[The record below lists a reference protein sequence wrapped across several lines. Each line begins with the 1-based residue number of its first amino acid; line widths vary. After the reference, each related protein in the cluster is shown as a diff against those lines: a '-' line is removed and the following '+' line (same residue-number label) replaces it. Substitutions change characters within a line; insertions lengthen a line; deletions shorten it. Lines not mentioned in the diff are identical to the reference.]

1 MPAFD
6 YQLLLLRLLPE
17 AILVIGALIVLFLD
31 QGTARNR
38 GLNARSSV
46 ATSLAVLTLLLTI
59 FALRFQAK
67 EGSVY
72 GGMLVL
78 SGFSRIAKSLL
89 ALLAIATLLIGRPA
103 RFTTHI
109 GEYVALL
116 LMATIGLFLL
126 AGTEELLTAFIAL
139 ELTSLSLYL
148 LTGFDKQSI
157 LSAEAALK
165 YFLFGSVAAAFTLFG
180 ISLIYGLS
188 GSTNFAEIATAL
200 RNQPLSPLLILALVL
215 TAVGFAFKMAAAPL
229 HLWAPDAY
237 QGAPI
242 PSAALI
248 ASGSKLASFI
258 LFLKLFVYALPAQA
272 GTAFTGAANAAGN
285 ARGWIIIIAAIAA
298 VSVIVG
304 NLLAIAQSNLRRLFA
319 YSAIAHAGY
328 VLIAVLAR
336 NEAGLTAATYYLFT
350 YGLSVIGVFGVIN
363 LLEQRHGEMAITELA
378 GLSRRAPGLALC
390 LFVFVLSLAGIPP
403 LAGFF
408 GKFYIFV
415 AALDASK
422 TASAPGLLWLVALAL
437 GASAVSLYYYLQVL
451 KQAFVVEAEQ
461 APKLSLPPWSSLTLA
476 ILAAAV
482 IYLGCF
488 PEKLIGPLKES
499 LARPAVPAEQASPR
513 NSPDAS

>member
-1 MPAFD
+1 MPGFD

-17 AILVIGALIVLFLD
+17 TILVIGALIILFLD
-31 QGTARNR
+31 QATARNTTL
-38 GLNARSSV
+38 GARSSL
-46 ATSLAVLTLLLTI
+46 ATFLAIATLVFAI
-59 FALRFQAK
+59 FALRFQS
-67 EGSVY
+67 EDGSVY
-72 GGMLVL
+72 RGMLVL
-78 SGFSRIAKSLL
+78 TAFTRIAKSLL
-89 ALLAIATLLIGRPA
+89 AILAIATLCVGRPA

-116 LMATIGLFLL
+116 LMATVGLFLL

-148 LTGFDKQSI
+148 LTGFNKQNIS
-157 LSAEAALK
+157 SAEAALK

-180 ISLIYGLS
+180 ISLVFGLS
-188 GSTNFAEIATAL
+188 GSTSFAEIAASL
-200 RNQPLSPLLILALVL
+200 RNQPMSPLLIVALVL
-215 TAVGFAFKMAAAPL
+215 TAIGFAFKMAAAPL

-258 LFLKLFVYALPAQA
+258 LFLKLFVYALPAHA
-272 GTAFTGAANAAGN
+272 GTAFTGAATTDN
-285 ARGWIIIIAAIAA
+285 ARGWMIVISAIAA
-298 VSVIVG
+298 ASVIVG

-319 YSAIAHAGY
+319 YSAVAHAGY

-336 NEAGLTAATYYLFT
+336 NEAGLASATYYLFT
-350 YGLSVIGVFGVIN
+350 YGLSIVGVFGIIG
-363 LLEQRHGEMAITELA
+363 LLEQRHGELTMSELA

-408 GKFYIFV
+408 GKFYIFL
-415 AALDASK
+415 AALESSK
-422 TASAPGLLWLVALAL
+422 TANIPGLLWLVALAL

-451 KQAFVVEAEQ
+451 KQAFVVE
-461 APKLSLPPWSSLTLA
+461 PDTTSPSRLTPPAWSSLTLA

-488 PEKLIGPLKES
+488 PEKLVGPLKKA
-499 LARPAVPAEQASPR
+499 LPARVLEQPVKPAS
-513 NSPDAS
+513 DAS

>member
-1 MPAFD
+1 MPTFD
-6 YQLLLLRLLPE
+6 YQLLLSRLLPE
-17 AILVIGALIVLFLD
+17 TILVIGAVVVLFLD
-31 QGTARNR
+31 QALARER
-38 GLNARSSV
+38 SAAARSSL
-46 ATSLAVLTLLLTI
+46 ATVLGVTTLLLAI
-59 FALRFQAK
+59 VALRFQAE

-72 GGMLVL
+72 HGMLVITA
-78 SGFSRIAKSLL
+78 FARIAKTLL
-89 ALLAIATLLIGRPA
+89 ALLAIATLCIGRPS
-103 RFTTHI
+103 RFTVHI

-116 LMATIGLFLL
+116 LLASVGLFLL

-148 LTGFDKQSI
+148 LTGFNKDSI

-180 ISLIYGLS
+180 ISLIFGLS
-188 GSTNFAEIATAL
+188 GSTSFADIAATL
-200 RNQPLSPLLILALVL
+200 RTQPLSPLMIVALVL
-215 TAVGFAFKMAAAPL
+215 AAIGFAFKMAAAPL

-272 GTAFTGAANAAGN
+272 GTAFTGTVSTPAD
-285 ARGWIIIIAAIAA
+285 ARGWMIVIAAIAA
-298 VSVIVG
+298 VSVVVG

-319 YSAIAHAGY
+319 YSAVAHAGY

-336 NEAGLTAATYYLFT
+336 NESGLAAATYYLFT
-350 YGLSVIGVFGVIN
+350 YGISIIGVFGVIG
-363 LLEQRHGEMAITELA
+363 LLEAKHGELRITELA

-408 GKFYIFV
+408 GKFYIFL

-422 TASAPGLLWLVALAL
+422 TANVPGLLWLVALAL

-451 KQAFVVEAEQ
+451 KQAFVVEAEG
-461 APKLSLPPWSSLTLA
+461 AGKLNLPAWSSLTLA
-476 ILAAAV
+476 LLAAAT

-488 PEKLIGPLKES
+488 PEKLIGPLKNA
-499 LARPAVPAEQASPR
+499 LPARVEQTPIKPASEAS
-513 NSPDAS
+513 

>member
-6 YQLLLLRLLPE
+6 YPLLLLRLLPE
-17 AILVIGALIVLFLD
+17 TILVIGAIFVLFLD
-31 QGTARNR
+31 QAVARER
-38 GLNARSSV
+38 SLGARSSI
-46 ATSLAVLTLLLTI
+46 ATFFAVVTLLVALL
-59 FALRFQAK
+59 ALRFQS
-67 EGSVY
+67 EDGSVY
-72 GGMLVL
+72 RGMLVL
-78 SGFSRIAKSLL
+78 TGFTHIAKMLL
-89 ALLAIATLLIGRPA
+89 GVLAIATLLIGRPA

-116 LMATIGLFLL
+116 LIATVGLFLL

-148 LTGFDKQSI
+148 LTGFNKQSI
-157 LSAEAALK
+157 ISAEAALK

-180 ISLIYGLS
+180 ISLVFGLS
-188 GSTNFAEIATAL
+188 GSTSFSEIATTL
-200 RNQPLSPLLILALVL
+200 RNQPLSPLLVVALVL
-215 TAVGFAFKMAAAPL
+215 TAIGFAFKMAAAPL

-272 GTAFTGAANAAGN
+272 GASFTGAVSTPEN
-285 ARGWIIIIAAIAA
+285 ARGWMIVIAAIAA
-298 VSVIVG
+298 VSIIVG

-319 YSAIAHAGY
+319 YSAVAHAGY

-336 NEAGLTAATYYLFT
+336 DAAGLASATYYLFT
-350 YGLSVIGVFGVIN
+350 YGLSVIGVFGIIG
-363 LLEQRHGEMAITELA
+363 LLEQRHGELNITELA

-390 LFVFVLSLAGIPP
+390 LLVFVLSLAGIPP

-422 TASAPGLLWLVALAL
+422 TANAPGLLWIVALAL

-451 KQAFVVEAEQ
+451 KQAFVVETES
-461 APKLSLPPWSSLTLA
+461 APKLNTPPWSSLTLA
-476 ILAAAV
+476 ALAAAV

-488 PEKLIGPLKES
+488 PEKLIGPLKRSIPAPVAQEQPAKVS
-499 LARPAVPAEQASPR
+499 L
-513 NSPDAS
+513 DAS